1 MSDVRA
7 IILAAGRG
15 SRMGAL
21 TALQPKCMTQFVG
34 KPLLDHQMSALLAGG
49 VSNIAA
55 VTGYKGESLKRDN
68 LTAFSNPRWD
78 QTNMVY
84 SLTCASDWLE
94 RYSCLVSYSDI
105 FYSPDTVKRLNQSK
119 ADIALTYDPDW
130 LTIWQARFEDPL
142 SDAETFCLD
151 AAGQYLTEIGN
162 KAASVDVIKGQYMGL
177 LRITPFG
184 WKHFADFLATLEST
198 RVDSVDMTLDLISA
212 D

>member
-84 SLTCASDWLE
+84 SLTCASDWL
-94 RYSCLVSYSDI
+94 
-105 FYSPDTVKRLNQSK
+105 
-119 ADIALTYDPDW
+119 
-130 LTIWQARFEDPL
+130 
-142 SDAETFCLD
+142 
-151 AAGQYLTEIGN
+151 
-162 KAASVDVIKGQYMGL
+162 
-177 LRITPFG
+177 
-184 WKHFADFLATLEST
+184 
-198 RVDSVDMTLDLISA
+198 SA
-212 D
+212 IPAC